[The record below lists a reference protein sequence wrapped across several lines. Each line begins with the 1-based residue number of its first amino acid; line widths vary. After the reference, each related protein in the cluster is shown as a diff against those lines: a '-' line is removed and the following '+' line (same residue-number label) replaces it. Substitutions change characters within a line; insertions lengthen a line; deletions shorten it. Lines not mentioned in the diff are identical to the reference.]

1 MSHASKHRPYELVE
15 YNPKWKQWFEN
26 RRDKIKSLFGENLLS
41 IEHIGSTSIPGML
54 AKPTIDILV
63 VVRNLDDVT
72 QRLQS
77 FVDAGFTSQ
86 GREYVGYGDE
96 YITEDT
102 PNGKRITNIHVLE
115 LGNQNII
122 AYREFREYLKV
133 HEEDRNLYIETK
145 KKLYVEHNQNYR
157 GYDLGKTETIEAIKK
172 RAHEW
177 AEVHLPK

>member
-15 YNPKWKQWFEN
+15 YNPEWKHWFEN
-26 RRDKIKSLFGENLLS
+26 RRDKIRPLFGENLLS

-54 AKPTIDILV
+54 AKPNIDILV

-72 QRLQS
+72 ERLQS
-77 FVDAGFTSQ
+77 FLDAGFTPQ
-86 GREYVGYGDE
+86 GREYVGDGDE

-102 PNGKRITNIHVLE
+102 PDGKRITNIHVLE
-115 LGNQNII
+115 LGNPNIL

-133 HEEDRNLYIETK
+133 HEEDRNLYMETK
-145 KKLYVEHNQNYR
+145 KKLYAEHNENYR
-157 GYDLGKTETIEAIKK
+157 GYDSGKIETIEAIKK